1 MSFLMKMRNFGK
13 RAALAAGIAALVTL
27 PVLAQKTGPQ
37 NPQGKQY
44 GTPGFVGE
52 SINLNVV
59 KTDVRDLL
67 NYITDQYGVN
77 FVLDR
82 SVKDVPITV
91 NVTDEPWNIV
101 LDSVLAANGLGVQV
115 KGTILRVAD
124 QDILVKEADI
134 LRQTRDSQIEAAPLY
149 TEFVRLNYACA
160 GKCASGGGFEG
171 GQESGSSAGAADG
184 AEGILGTV
192 KKRLSK
198 RGSVETDSRSNTLII
213 TDVRE
218 NIDAIRTLV
227 KLLDQPEPQVE
238 VEARI
243 VIANR
248 NFSRDIGVQ
257 IAGLGLGGNGAG
269 GSIATLPGNNVNGGT
284 PANPSGGPNFSN
296 GGAPQGIFA
305 ASPNPSLTSSIA
317 NTVIGLTTG
326 QIGSVQL
333 SALITAGEEKGQ
345 AKTIATPRITTLN
358 NRKAEIESGQQ
369 IPVVTT
375 QNSGNNTGAVVFTT
389 TFVSVPLRLSVTPQI
404 TDAGTVILRVVA
416 ENNTISRTIT
426 IGGTPGI
433 NTQRMQTEVMVPDG
447 GTTVVGGAMLDSEG
461 EDQFRTPGLSSV
473 PVLGRLF
480 KRKAV
485 SRNTSEIL
493 FFITPRI
500 FRADYAG
507 NRIDS
512 KVSTETRTTT
522 ILQPVPMGNPGSNSG
537 TPEPT
542 PQQPLLIPVTG
553 LQGGPQPMASP
564 KPQQ

>member
-1 MSFLMKMRNFGK
+1 MKINNFGK
-13 RAALAAGIAALVTL
+13 KAAFAAGLAVLLIL
-27 PVLAQKTGPQ
+27 PVAAQKTGAQ
-37 NPQGKQY
+37 KDQGKKY
-44 GTPGFVGE
+44 GDPTFVGE

-77 FVLDR
+77 FVIDR
-82 SVKDVPITV
+82 SVKDVPVTV
-91 NVTDEPWNIV
+91 NVTDEPWNLV
-101 LDSVLAANGLGVQV
+101 LDSVLSANGLGVQV
-115 KGTILRVAD
+115 KGSILRVAD
-124 QDILVKEADI
+124 IEILAKEAEI
-134 LRQTRDSQIEAAPLY
+134 NAQVRRSQLELAPLY

-160 GKCASGGGFEG
+160 GKCASGGSFEG
-171 GQESGSSAGAADG
+171 GSTGDSASGGGDQAG

-192 KKRLSK
+192 KKRLST

-218 NIDAIRTLV
+218 NIDAIRQLV

-238 VEARI
+238 IEARI
-243 VIANR
+243 VIASR

-257 IAGLGLGGNGAG
+257 LAGLGLGGNGAG
-269 GSIATLPGNNVNGGT
+269 GSIATMPGSQQATAGG
-284 PANPSGGPNFSN
+284 SGGAAGQNTTGFRP
-296 GGAPQGIFA
+296 GG
-305 ASPNPSLTSSIA
+305 SPAGLILDPTRSLTSSLA

-326 QIGSVQL
+326 EIGSVQL
-333 SALITAGEEKGQ
+333 SMLITAGEEKGQ

-369 IPVVTT
+369 IPIVTT

-404 TDAGTVILRVVA
+404 SDNGTVILRVVA

-426 IGGTPGI
+426 VGGTPGI

-447 GTTVVGGAMLDSEG
+447 GTTVVGGALLDNEG

-473 PVLGRLF
+473 PVLGKLF

-485 SRNTSEIL
+485 ARNTSEIL

-500 FRADYAG
+500 YRSDAAG

-512 KVSTETRTTT
+512 KVGNETRTTT
-522 ILQPVPMGNPGSNSG
+522 IIQPVPMGNPSSNSG

-542 PQQPLLIPVTG
+542 PQQPLLIPING

-564 KPQQ
+564 KP

>member
-1 MSFLMKMRNFGK
+1 MFFLMKMSNFGK
-13 RAALAAGIAALVTL
+13 KAAIAAGLVLLIAL

-37 NPQGKQY
+37 NAQGKRY
-44 GTPGFVGE
+44 GEPGFVGE

-77 FVLDR
+77 FVIDR
-82 SVKDVPITV
+82 SVKDVPVTV
-91 NVTDEPWNIV
+91 NVSDEPWNLV
-101 LDSVLAANGLGVQV
+101 LDSVLAANGLGVQI
-115 KGTILRVAD
+115 KGSILRVAD
-124 QDILVKEADI
+124 IDILAKEAEI
-134 LRQTRDSQIEAAPLY
+134 NAQVRDSQMALAPLY
-149 TEFVRLNYACA
+149 TEFLRLNYACA
-160 GKCASGGGFEG
+160 GKCASSGGFEG
-171 GQESGSSAGAADG
+171 GSTSGSSGGQEG
-184 AEGILGTV
+184 AEGILGVV

-213 TDVRE
+213 TDVRD
-218 NIDAIRTLV
+218 NIDAIRQLV

-257 IAGLGLGGNGAG
+257 LAGLGLGGNGSG
-269 GSIATLPGNNVNGGT
+269 GSIATMPGSAQAGG
-284 PANPSGGPNFSN
+284 GGGGGNSTGFRP
-296 GGAPQGIFA
+296 GGAPVGLILE
-305 ASPNPSLTSSIA
+305 PNQSLTSSLA

-326 QIGSVQL
+326 KIGSFQL
-333 SALITAGEEKGQ
+333 SMLISAGEEKGQ

-389 TFVSVPLRLSVTPQI
+389 TYVSVPLRLSVTPQI

-416 ENNTISRTIT
+416 ENNTISRTVT

-447 GTTVVGGAMLDSEG
+447 GTTVVGGALLDNEG

-473 PVLGRLF
+473 PVLGKLF

-485 SRNTSEIL
+485 ARNTSEIL

-500 FRADYAG
+500 FRSDYMG

-512 KVSTETRTTT
+512 KVGTDTRSTTL
-522 ILQPVPMGNPGSNSG
+522 IQPVPMGNPGSNSG

-542 PQQPLLIPVTG
+542 PQQPLVFPINT
-553 LQGGPQPMASP
+553 GPQPMASP
-564 KPQQ
+564 KP

>member
-1 MSFLMKMRNFGK
+1 MSFLKKMNNFGK
-13 RAALAAGIAALVTL
+13 KVALAAGLAALLAL
-27 PVLAQKTGPQ
+27 PVIAQKTGAQ
-37 NPQGKQY
+37 MQGKRY
-44 GTPGFVGE
+44 GEPGFVGE

-77 FVLDR
+77 FVIDR
-82 SVKDVPITV
+82 SVKDVPVTV
-91 NVTDEPWNIV
+91 NVTDEPWNLV
-101 LDSVLAANGLGVQV
+101 LDSVLAANGLGVQI
-115 KGTILRVAD
+115 KGSILRIAD
-124 QDILVKEADI
+124 IEILAKEAD
-134 LRQTRDSQIEAAPLY
+134 LYAKARDSQVEAAPLY

-160 GKCASGGGFEG
+160 GACKAAGGFEG
-171 GQESGSSAGAADG
+171 GTASEAGAGSGNESGGP
-184 AEGILGTV
+184 GILGVV

-198 RGSVETDSRSNTLII
+198 RGSVETDERSNTLII

-218 NIDAIRTLV
+218 NIDAIRQLV

-238 VEARI
+238 IEARI
-243 VIANR
+243 VIATR
-248 NFSRDIGVQ
+248 NFSRDIGIQ
-257 IAGLGLGGNGAG
+257 LSGLGLGGNGAG
-269 GSIATLPGNNVNGGT
+269 GSIATMPGT
-284 PANPSGGPNFSN
+284 NPSGGTPPNPTLGPIFSP
-296 GGAPQGIFA
+296 GGSPQGLFQA
-305 ASPNPSLTSSIA
+305 PNPSLTSSIA

-326 QIGSVQL
+326 EIGSVQL
-333 SALITAGEEKGQ
+333 SMMITAGEEKGQ

-375 QNSGNNTGAVVFTT
+375 QNSGVNTGAVIFTT

-416 ENNTISRTIT
+416 ENNTISRTLT
-426 IGGTPGI
+426 VGGTPGI

-447 GTTVVGGAMLDSEG
+447 GTTVVGGALLDNEG

-473 PVLGRLF
+473 PVLGKLF

-485 SRNTSEIL
+485 ARNTSEIL

-500 FRADYAG
+500 YRSDYAG
-507 NRIDS
+507 NRVDS
-512 KVSTETRTTT
+512 KVGTDTRTTT
-522 ILQPVPMGNPGSNSG
+522 IVQPVPMGNPSSNSG

-542 PQQPLLIPVTG
+542 PVVIPVNG
-553 LQGGPQPMASP
+553 LQGGPQPMSP
-564 KPQQ
+564 AKP

>member
-1 MSFLMKMRNFGK
+1 MKMSNFGRK
-13 RAALAAGIAALVTL
+13 AALAAGLAALLAL
-27 PVLAQKTGPQ
+27 PVLAQKTSPQ
-37 NPQGKQY
+37 NAQGKRY
-44 GTPGFVGE
+44 GEPGFVGE

-77 FVLDR
+77 FVIDR
-82 SVKDVPITV
+82 SVKDVPVTV
-91 NVTDEPWNIV
+91 NVTDEPWNLV
-101 LDSVLAANGLGVQV
+101 LDSVLAANGLGVQI
-115 KGTILRVAD
+115 KGSILRVAD
-124 QDILVKEADI
+124 IEILAKESAI
-134 LRQTRDSQIEAAPLY
+134 VALANESQLNVAPLY

-160 GKCASGGGFEG
+160 GKCPSGGGFEG
-171 GQESGSSAGAADG
+171 GTASGSSGG
-184 AEGILGTV
+184 GGGGEGILGVV

-198 RGSVETDSRSNTLII
+198 RGSVETDERSNTLII
-213 TDVRE
+213 TDVRD
-218 NIDAIRTLV
+218 NIDAIRQLV

-238 VEARI
+238 IEARI
-243 VIANR
+243 VIATR
-248 NFSRDIGVQ
+248 NFSRDLGVQ
-257 IAGLGLGGNGAG
+257 LAGLGLGGNGAG
-269 GSIATLPGNNVNGGT
+269 GSIATMPGTGPTGGAAT
-284 PANPSGGPNFSN
+284 GTSTGPGFSN
-296 GGAPQGIFA
+296 SGAPRGLFQA
-305 ASPNPSLTSSIA
+305 PNPSLTSSIA

-326 QIGSVQL
+326 EIGSMQISL
-333 SALITAGEEKGQ
+333 MITAGEEKGQ

-416 ENNTISRTIT
+416 ENNTISRTLT

-447 GTTVVGGAMLDSEG
+447 GTTVVGGALLDSEG

-473 PVLGRLF
+473 PVLGKLF

-485 SRNTSEIL
+485 TRNTSEIL

-500 FRADYAG
+500 YRSDYAG
-507 NRIDS
+507 NRIET
-512 KVSTETRTTT
+512 KVGNETRTTT
-522 ILQPVPMGNPGSNSG
+522 IVQPVPMGNPGSNSG

-542 PQQPLLIPVTG
+542 PQQPLIFPVS
-553 LQGGPQPMASP
+553 GPQPMVTP
-564 KPQQ
+564 DKP

>member
-1 MSFLMKMRNFGK
+1 MSFLMKMSNFGK
-13 RAALAAGIAALVTL
+13 KAALVAGLAVLIAL

-37 NPQGKQY
+37 KDQGKRY
-44 GTPGFVGE
+44 GEPGFVGE

-77 FVLDR
+77 FVIDS
-82 SVKDVPITV
+82 SVKDVPVTV
-91 NVTDEPWNIV
+91 NVSDEPWNLV
-101 LDSVLAANGLGVQV
+101 LDSVLAANGLAVQI
-115 KGTILRVAD
+115 KGSILRVAD
-124 QDILVKEADI
+124 AEKLAKEAEVSD
-134 LRQTRDSQIEAAPLY
+134 RVRESQMALAPLY

-160 GKCASGGGFEG
+160 GKCASSGGFEG
-171 GQESGSSAGAADG
+171 GTTSGGGGGEEG
-184 AEGILGTV
+184 AEGILGVV

-213 TDVRE
+213 TDVRD
-218 NIDAIRTLV
+218 NIDAIRQLV

-257 IAGLGLGGNGAG
+257 LAGLGFGGNGAG
-269 GSIATLPGNNVNGGT
+269 GSIATLPGSNEAGG
-284 PANPSGGPNFSN
+284 SGTKTTGFRPL
-296 GGAPQGIFA
+296 GAPVGLIMDPSQ
-305 ASPNPSLTSSIA
+305 SLTSSIA

-326 QIGSVQL
+326 EIGSVQL
-333 SALITAGEEKGQ
+333 SMLITAGEEKGQ

-389 TFVSVPLRLSVTPQI
+389 TYVSVPLRLSVTPQI

-416 ENNTISRTIT
+416 ENNTISRTVT

-447 GTTVVGGAMLDSEG
+447 GTTVVGGALLDNEG

-473 PVLGRLF
+473 PVLGKLF

-485 SRNTSEIL
+485 ARNTSEIL

-500 FRADYAG
+500 YRADYAG
-507 NRIDS
+507 NRIES
-512 KVSTETRTTT
+512 KVSTEMRSTTL
-522 ILQPVPMGNPGSNSG
+522 IQPVPMGNPGSNSG
-537 TPEPT
+537 DQPPT
-542 PQQPLLIPVTG
+542 PQQPLLVPVT
-553 LQGGPQPMASP
+553 GGPQPMATP
-564 KPQQ
+564 KP

>member
-1 MSFLMKMRNFGK
+1 MFFLKKMKNLGK
-13 RAALAAGIAALVTL
+13 KAVIAAGLAALLVL
-27 PVLAQKTGPQ
+27 PVLAQKTGAQ
-37 NPQGKQY
+37 AQGKRY
-44 GTPGFVGE
+44 GEPGFLGE

-77 FVLDR
+77 FVIDR
-82 SVKDVPITV
+82 SVKEVPVTV
-91 NVTDEPWNIV
+91 NVTDEPWNLV
-101 LDSVLAANGLGVQV
+101 LDSVLSANGLGVQI
-115 KGTILRVAD
+115 KGSILRVAD
-124 QDILVKEADI
+124 IEILAKEAEI
-134 LRQTRDSQIEAAPLY
+134 NAKVRESQIELAPLY

-160 GKCASGGGFEG
+160 GKCASAGGFEG
-171 GQESGSSAGAADG
+171 GNTSDSAGGAGEQG

-198 RGSVETDSRSNTLII
+198 RGSVETDPRSNTLII

-218 NIDAIRTLV
+218 NIDAIRSLV

-238 VEARI
+238 IEARI
-243 VIANR
+243 VIASR
-248 NFSRDIGVQ
+248 SFSRDIGVQ
-257 IAGLGLGGNGAG
+257 LSGLGLGGNGAG
-269 GSIATLPGNNVNGGT
+269 GSIGTMPGNNPNGGT
-284 PANPSGGPNFSN
+284 PAQTANGPNFSH
-296 GGAPQGIFA
+296 GGAPQGLFSA
-305 ASPNPSLTSSIA
+305 APNPSLTSSIA

-326 QIGSVQL
+326 EIGSVQL
-333 SALITAGEEKGQ
+333 SMMITAGEEKGQ

-416 ENNTISRTIT
+416 ENNTISRTVT

-447 GTTVVGGAMLDSEG
+447 GTTVVGGAMLDNEG
-461 EDQFRTPGLSSV
+461 EDQFRTPGLSSI

-485 SRNTSEIL
+485 ARNTSEIL

-500 FRADYAG
+500 YRSDYAG

-512 KVSTETRTTT
+512 KVSNETRTTT
-522 ILQPVPMGNPGSNSG
+522 LIQPVPMGNPSSNSG

-564 KPQQ
+564 KP